1 MFHTPDE
8 DDLDLGDGALDDGGG
23 VLVTV
28 AVQDLPVDLKQEQEG
43 VDASLPERGHARRGL
58 TSSSSSPTV
67 IRPSLPAAP
76 PGSMPTTNTLM
87 RERSLFPARLRP
99 RPVLPFSS
107 SIMCRTPGRL
117 P

>member
-1 MFHTPDE
+1 M
-8 DDLDLGDGALDDGGG
+8 
-23 VLVTV
+23 TV
-28 AVQDLPVDLKQEQEG
+28 AVQDLPVDLNRRGKH
-43 VDASLPERGHARRGL
+43 ERGDAFPSEGAGRGRL

-76 PGSMPTTNTLM
+76 PGSIPTTNTLM

-107 SIMCRTPGRL
+107 SIMCRTPGRS